1 MTKMQ
6 ISRDE
11 ISKLADRLMARG
23 TSVILED
30 QPQLQGDFTLAALV
44 LRKLVENGMPVT
56 SIEIDD
62 LQSRSARRG

>member
-30 QPQLQGDFTLAALV
+30 QPQLQGDFTPAA
-44 LRKLVENGMPVT
+44 
-56 SIEIDD
+56 
-62 LQSRSARRG
+62 SARRG